1 MIYEQKLRAAN
12 YLFIKTSNS
21 ECHQDTSPVQL
32 ANPSNTIVMQAL
44 ADVLA
49 NATDTESHEP
59 PEESITNLQPT
70 PQPAP
75 NPRECFVGEIII
87 VRTSSTYSTEVVVKD
102 KEDTELRVGFAFPP
116 DGYGYEG
123 VPTEFLK
130 RGLTM
135 LILYPSRTHMD
146 GEGDLIVVHSPKHIK
161 V

>member
-1 MIYEQKLRAAN
+1 
-12 YLFIKTSNS
+12 
-21 ECHQDTSPVQL
+21 
-32 ANPSNTIVMQAL
+32 MQAL

-49 NATDTESHEP
+49 NATDTESHEA
-59 PEESITNLQPT
+59 PEQTVTNLQPN

-87 VRTSSTYSTEVVVKD
+87 VRTSSTYSTEVLVKD